1 MSGRKRSYSTMGSTS
16 TAPITMSVLS
26 SRSKKKKSKY
36 RTTGS
41 GSLVR
46 RVAAL
51 EQQVEKKYLITTISQ
66 SGIYQSTPYLGL
78 LNGLAR
84 GDTVQSRDGDRVV
97 LGKGFFKGFA
107 TFSATAF
114 NNHMNPIRLYVV
126 LDRESNSTA
135 LTSTILLGD
144 ASPSAVSLFNFNN
157 YNFWKRFKVL
167 ADTGLVYPSAPA
179 GVTSANAPAH
189 TTTADLSVS
198 WDCGKYSANYAGGNA
213 GDITD
218 IRSGS
223 VYLVAVASR
232 DSGAVFLLTGNA
244 VQYFKET

>member
-16 TAPITMSVLS
+16 TAPVASIL
-26 SRSKKKKSKY
+26 RSIVKKKKSKL
-36 RTTGS
+36 RTTGA

-51 EQQVEKKYLITTISQ
+51 EQQVEKKYLITSISA
-66 SGIYQSTPYLGL
+66 SGIYQSTPYLLL
-78 LNGLAR
+78 LNPLAR
-84 GDTVQSRDGDRVV
+84 GDTVQARDGDRVV

-126 LDRESNSTA
+126 LDKESNSTA

-144 ASPSAVSLFNFNN
+144 ASPSATTLFNFNN
-157 YNFWKRFKVL
+157 YNFWKRFKIL
-167 ADTGLVYPSAPA
+167 ADTGLRFPIAPA
-179 GVTSANAPAH
+179 GVLSTNAPAH
-189 TTTADLSVS
+189 TTTCDLSVS
-198 WDCGKYSANYAGGNA
+198 WDCSKFVANYAGGGQ

-218 IRSGS
+218 IRSGA

-232 DSGAVFLLTGNA
+232 DSGAVFLLTGQS

>member
-16 TAPITMSVLS
+16 TAPVMASVLKS
-26 SRSKKKKSKY
+26 IVKRKKSKY
-36 RTTGS
+36 RSTAS

-51 EQQVEKKYLITTISQ
+51 EQQVEKKYLITSISA
-66 SGIYQSTPYLGL
+66 SGIYQSTPYLVL

-84 GDTVQSRDGDRVV
+84 GDTVQTRDGDRVV

-126 LDRESNSTA
+126 LDKESNSTA
-135 LTSTILLGD
+135 LTSSILLGD

-167 ADTGLVYPSAPA
+167 SDSGLVFPIAPA
-179 GVTSANAPAH
+179 GVLSTNAPAH
-189 TTTADLSVS
+189 TVTADLSCS
-198 WDCGKYSANYAGGNA
+198 WDCKKFAANYAGGNA
-213 GDITD
+213 GDVTD

-232 DSGAVFLLTGNA
+232 DSGGTFLLTGNA
-244 VQYFKET
+244 VQYFRET

>member
-1 MSGRKRSYSTMGSTS
+1 MYKKLKRSYSTSAPVQTQSTLVS
-16 TAPITMSVLS
+16 E
-26 SRSKKKKSKY
+26 SKKKKSKY

-51 EQQVEKKYLITTISQ
+51 EQQVEKKYVISAISS
-66 SGIYQSTPYLGL
+66 SGIQQGTPALLL
-78 LNGLAR
+78 LNPLTR

-97 LGKGFFKGFA
+97 LGKGFFKGYA

-114 NNHMNPIRLYVV
+114 NVHMAPIRMYII
-126 LDRESNSTA
+126 LDRESNSAA
-135 LTSTILLGD
+135 LTSTILLGTSTPD
-144 ASPSAVSLFNFNN
+144 ATTLFNFNN

-167 ADTGLVYPSAPA
+167 ADTGLRFPIAPA
-179 GVTSANAPAH
+179 GVQYNANSPAH
-189 TTTADLSVS
+189 TTTVDMSVN
-198 WDCGKYSANYAGGNA
+198 WDCGKFAANYAGGNV

-223 VYLVAVASR
+223 VYMVIVASR
-232 DSGAVFLLTGNA
+232 DASSTITMLGNA

>member
-1 MSGRKRSYSTMGSTS
+1 MYKKLKRSYSTSGPVQTQSTLVS
-16 TAPITMSVLS
+16 D
-26 SRSKKKKSKY
+26 SKKKKSKY

-51 EQQVEKKYLITTISQ
+51 EQQVEKKYLITSISA
-66 SGIYQSTPYLGL
+66 SGIYQSTPYLLL
-78 LNGLAR
+78 LNGMAR
-84 GDTVQSRDGDRVV
+84 GDTVQTRDGDKIV

-114 NNHMNPIRLYVV
+114 NNHLNPIRMYIV
-126 LDRESNSTA
+126 LDREANSTA
-135 LTSTILLGD
+135 LTSSILLGD
-144 ASPSAVSLFNFNN
+144 SSPSAVTLYNFNN
-157 YNFWKRFKVL
+157 YNFWKRFKIL
-167 ADTGLVYPSAPA
+167 ADTGLVYPIAPA
-179 GVTSANAPAH
+179 GVLSTNAPAH

-198 WDCGKYSANYAGGNA
+198 WDCGKFSANYAGGNA
-213 GDITD
+213 GDVTD

-232 DSGAVFLLTGNA
+232 DSGATFTLTGNA